1 LEVKVRSLDLVDRR
15 LPHEVSALKQFAA
28 PTQRRALVLVI
39 LLAAL
44 TVNAQSAKSI
54 TVKII
59 AFNDFH
65 GYLQSPGNFSANAQS
80 PTVPS
85 GGADAL
91 AAYVKSLASENP
103 NHVVVAAGDLIGASP
118 LVSALFHD
126 EPTIE
131 AMNRIGL
138 DITSVGNHEFD
149 KGSAELLRKQN
160 GGCATSDQN
169 TCEGSKVGTP
179 TPFEGAKFQY
189 LSANVIDSKTG
200 KTLFPAYAIKTFGG
214 VPIAFIGLTLEATPT
229 IVTPSGVAGLEFT
242 AEAAT
247 INNVAHDLEKKG
259 VHSFVVLIHQGGQ
272 QTTAPTV
279 DINACEGG
287 LAGSPI
293 ADIVAHLDPAVGLVV
308 SGHTHAAYICELPDA
323 AGHKIPVTSAASFGR
338 LVTDIDV
345 TLDTTTKQITVVTAQ
360 NIVVDRTNSK
370 SPPDPAL
377 KSLVDAYAA
386 IAAPLANRKVGS
398 ITGEISNKLE
408 ASGESPLGDLVAD
421 AQLAATRESAG
432 AQIAFMN
439 RGGIRAPL
447 NFTDGGAVTYGELF
461 TVQPF
466 SNTLVTMTL
475 TGAQIKTLL
484 EQQFKGCALD
494 LPPGKA
500 ASQSDNRIL
509 QVSGGFT
516 YSFNPASPACGNV
529 DAASLQ
535 LDGKP
540 VATDEKYRV
549 TVNSFLADGGDG
561 MYELTRGTD
570 RVVGPNDVDALADYF
585 AAHPQISPSPMGRI
599 KLGAT
604 SAAH

>member
-1 LEVKVRSLDLVDRR
+1 MSS
-15 LPHEVSALKQFAA
+15 SARTKHIQSRHGRMRQAA
-28 PTQRRALVLVI
+28 VLSVGLVL
-39 LLAAL
+39 LMAL
-44 TVNAQSAKSI
+44 GAPAQSPHSI

-65 GYLQSPGNFSANAQS
+65 GYLQSPGNFSANPQS
-80 PTVPS
+80 PAVPS

-91 AAYVKSLASENP
+91 ASYVKSLESENP

-138 DITSVGNHEFD
+138 DISSVGNHEFD
-149 KGSAELLRKQN
+149 KGSAELLRKQT

-179 TPFEGAKFQY
+179 VPFEGAKFQY
-189 LSANVIDSKTG
+189 LSANVIDARNG
-200 KTLFPAYAIKTFGG
+200 KNLFPAYAIKTFAR

-229 IVTPSGVAGLEFT
+229 IVTPSGVAGLKFT

-247 INNVAHDLEKKG
+247 INNVVHDLEKRG

-272 QTTAPTV
+272 QSTASAV

-293 ADIVAHLDPAVGLVV
+293 AGIVAELDPAVGLVV
-308 SGHTHAAYICELPDA
+308 SGHTHAAYVCELRDA
-323 AGHKIPVTSAASFGR
+323 SGHKIPVTSAASFGR
-338 LVTDIDV
+338 LVTDIDI
-345 TLDTTTKQITVVTAQ
+345 TLDTTTKQITAVSAI

-370 SPPDPAL
+370 VPPDPAV
-377 KSLVDAYAA
+377 KSLVDAYSA

-398 ITGEISNKLE
+398 ITAEISNKVD

-421 AQLAATRESAG
+421 AQLAATRETAG

-439 RGGIRAPL
+439 RGGIRASL
-447 NFTDGGAVTYGELF
+447 NFADGGAVTYGELF
-461 TVQPF
+461 AVQPF

-494 LPPGKA
+494 FPPGKTT
-500 ASQSDNRIL
+500 SQSDNRVL
-509 QVSGGFT
+509 QLSAGFT
-516 YSFNPASPACGNV
+516 YLYNPTGQPCNKV

-535 LDGKP
+535 LGGKP
-540 VATDEKYRV
+540 ITPDGKYRV
-549 TVNSFLADGGDG
+549 TVNSFLADGGDN
-561 MYELTRGTD
+561 MYEFTRGTD
-570 RVVGPNDVDALADYF
+570 RVVGPNDVEALADYLT
-585 AAHPQISPSPMGRI
+585 AHPQIWPSPIGRI
-599 KLGAT
+599 RVAAT
-604 SAAH
+604 AQ

>member
-1 LEVKVRSLDLVDRR
+1 MVDAR
-15 LPHEVSALKQFAA
+15 LWHEVVVPKRLTTRWQPCALF
-28 PTQRRALVLVI
+28 VLVI

-44 TVNAQSAKSI
+44 TVNAHPAKSI
-54 TVKII
+54 NVKII

-65 GYLQSPGNFSANAQS
+65 GYLQSPGKFSASPQS
-80 PTVPS
+80 PSVPS

-91 AAYVKSLASENP
+91 AAYVKSLEAENP
-103 NHVVVAAGDLIGASP
+103 NHIVVAAGDLIGASP

-138 DITSVGNHEFD
+138 EITSVGNHEFD

-179 TPFEGAKFQY
+179 VPFEGAKFQY
-189 LSANVIDSKTG
+189 LSANVIDTKTG

-229 IVTPSGVAGLEFT
+229 IVTPSGVAGLKFT

-247 INNVAHDLEKKG
+247 INNVVHDLEKRG

-272 QTTAPTV
+272 QTSAPAV
-279 DINACEGG
+279 DINACEGS

-293 ADIVAHLDPAVGLVV
+293 AGIVAHLDPAVGLVV

-323 AGHKIPVTSAASFGR
+323 SGHKIPVTSASSFGR

-345 TLDTTTKQITVVTAQ
+345 TLDTSTKEITAVVAH
-360 NIVVDRTNSK
+360 NIVVDRTNPNF
-370 SPPDPAL
+370 PPDPAL

-398 ITGEISNKLE
+398 ITAEISNQLD

-447 NFTDGGAVTYGELF
+447 NFTDGGTVTYGELF

-466 SNTLVTMTL
+466 SNTLVTATL

-494 LPPGKA
+494 FPPGKA

-509 QVSGGFT
+509 QVSTGFT
-516 YSFNPASPACGNV
+516 YSIKPTGPTCEKV

-535 LDGKP
+535 LDGKRIAP
-540 VATDEKYRV
+540 DEKYRV
-549 TVNSFLADGGDG
+549 TVNSFLADGGDSIF
-561 MYELTRGTD
+561 ELTRGTD

-585 AAHPQISPSPMGRI
+585 AAHPQISPSTMGRI
-599 KLGAT
+599 RL
-604 SAAH
+604 AAASTAR